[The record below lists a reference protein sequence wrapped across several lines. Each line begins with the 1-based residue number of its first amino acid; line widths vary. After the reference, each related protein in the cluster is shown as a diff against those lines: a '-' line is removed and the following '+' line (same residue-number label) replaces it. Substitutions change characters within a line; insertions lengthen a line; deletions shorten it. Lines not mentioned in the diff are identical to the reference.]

1 MRGSQVV
8 VAALLVVAA
17 AGWAVRPAALGD
29 AGGLWAFTDRTFPA
43 AAALRAQYLPENG
56 QPAAASAAKADKG
69 AKGGGKAG
77 PAVVVTQSAEIRT
90 LPLTF
95 EGIGTVQA
103 VASIAIRP
111 RIDSQITDVAIAE
124 GAAVKAGD
132 LLFRLDDRAL
142 KAQLAQAEAQTV
154 KDQALLDGAKRDLA
168 RADELVKQKFAA
180 PVTRDA
186 AATQVSQWKAQLGVD
201 AAQKQGIVTSLT
213 YTEIRSPLTGRI
225 GSIAA
230 KTGATVRSGDSL
242 ATVNQIDPIYISFAL
257 PQARLGEL
265 RAAMAARIADVRVK
279 ADASSPVGS
288 IAFIENAVDS
298 ATNTVQ
304 VRAKMPNPAEKL
316 WPGAFQAVEVVL
328 GVDAQALVV
337 PSAAVLIGQNGA
349 FVFVVSD
356 GHATLRQ
363 VTVARSTAELAVI
376 SAGLATGDDVVVKG
390 QMALT
395 DGAEVKSPGSDKTK
409 TSSAKPAS
417 DG

>member
-1 MRGSQVV
+1 MRSSHVI
-8 VAALLVVAA
+8 VAALLAA
-17 AGWAVRPAALGD
+17 AVAGWAIRPAVLGD
-29 AGGLWAFTDRTFPA
+29 AGGLWAYADQMVPA
-43 AAALRAQYLPENG
+43 AAALRAQYLPVA
-56 QPAAASAAKADKG
+56 PASGKSE
-69 AKGGGKAG
+69 AKGDKTGRGSGKSG
-77 PAVVVTQSAEIRT
+77 PAVVVTQPAEIRA

-95 EGIGTVQA
+95 DGVGTVQA

-111 RIDSQITDVAIAE
+111 RIDSQITEVAIAE
-124 GAAVKAGD
+124 GGAVKAGD

-142 KAQLAQAEAQTV
+142 KAQLARAEAQTL

-168 RADELVKQKFAA
+168 RADDLVKQKFAA

-201 AAQKQGIVTSLT
+201 AALKQGIMTSLT
-213 YTEIRSPLTGRI
+213 FTEIRSPLTGRI

-230 KTGATVRSGDSL
+230 KAGATVRSGDSL
-242 ATVNQIDPIYISFAL
+242 ATINQIDPIYISFAL

-265 RAAMAARIADVRVK
+265 RAAMAAGSADVRVK
-279 ADASSPVGS
+279 ADASLPVGGV
-288 IAFIENAVDS
+288 AFIENAVDS
-298 ATNTVQ
+298 ATSTVQ

-337 PSAAVLIGQNGA
+337 PSAAVLIGQKGA
-349 FVFVVSD
+349 FVFIISE
-356 GHATLRQ
+356 GHAALRQ

-376 SAGLATGDDVVVKG
+376 SSGLTAGDDVVVKG

-395 DGAEVKSPGSDKTK
+395 DGAEVKLSGSDKTK